1 MKPHNVRFTDAAR
14 AAATELKEEGYA
26 LRFSVRAQGCC
37 NLSIRIFPVPDPTGE
52 SQPDPAARQDEKP
65 PAEAILEDILIVD
78 GIRIFFDN
86 EYPDFTWVGTI
97 DYKEKGLHK
106 GFHWK

>member
-1 MKPHNVRFTDAAR
+1 MKPHSIQLTDAAR

-37 NLSIRIFPVPDPTGE
+37 NLSIRIFPVPE
-52 SQPDPAARQDEKP
+52 
-65 PAEAILEDILIVD
+65 PAEGAIPEDILTVD
-78 GIRIFFDN
+78 GIRILFDN

>member
-1 MKPHNVRFTDAAR
+1 MKPHSIQLTDAAR
-14 AAATELKEEGYA
+14 AAATELREEGYA

-37 NLSIRIFPVPDPTGE
+37 NLAVRIFPVPDPAAGLNDE
-52 SQPDPAARQDEKP
+52 S
-65 PAEAILEDILIVD
+65 PAEAIPDDMLIVD

>member
-1 MKPHNVRFTDAAR
+1 MKPHSIQLTDAAR
-14 AAATELKEEGYA
+14 AAAKELKEEGYA
-26 LRFSVRAQGCC
+26 LRLSVRAQGCC
-37 NLSIRIFPVPDPTGE
+37 NLAVRIFPVPDPVGGPH
-52 SQPDPAARQDEKP
+52 PDAAARQNEES
-65 PAEAILEDILIVD
+65 PAGAIPEDLLIVD

>member
-1 MKPHNVRFTDAAR
+1 M
-14 AAATELKEEGYA
+14 
-26 LRFSVRAQGCC
+26 
-37 NLSIRIFPVPDPTGE
+37 
-52 SQPDPAARQDEKP
+52 
-65 PAEAILEDILIVD
+65 EAINNFFTWLFSSRQGVIVLIVG

>member
-1 MKPHNVRFTDAAR
+1 MKPHSIRLTDAAR
-14 AAATELKEEGYA
+14 TAATELKEEGYA
-26 LRFSVRAQGCC
+26 LRFSVRSQGCC
-37 NLSIRIFPVPDPTGE
+37 NLAVRIFPVPDPAG
-52 SQPDPAARQDEKP
+52 
-65 PAEAILEDILIVD
+65 EAIPDDILIVD
-78 GIRIFFDN
+78 GIRILFDN

>member
-1 MKPHNVRFTDAAR
+1 MKPHHIQLTDTAR

-37 NLSIRIFPVPDPTGE
+37 NLAVRIYPVPDPAGE
-52 SQPDPAARQDEKP
+52 GHPDSAAGQREESP
-65 PAEAILEDILIVD
+65 IGAIPEDILTVD
-78 GIRIFFDN
+78 GIRILFDN

>member
-1 MKPHNVRFTDAAR
+1 M
-14 AAATELKEEGYA
+14 
-26 LRFSVRAQGCC
+26 
-37 NLSIRIFPVPDPTGE
+37 
-52 SQPDPAARQDEKP
+52 
-65 PAEAILEDILIVD
+65 LIVD

>member
-1 MKPHNVRFTDAAR
+1 MKQHSIRLTDAAR
-14 AAATELKEEGYA
+14 AAASELKEEGYA
-26 LRFSVRAQGCC
+26 LRFSVRQQGCC
-37 NLSIRIFPVPDPTGE
+37 NLAVRIFPVPDP
-52 SQPDPAARQDEKP
+52 AAGQDEKP

-78 GIRIFFDN
+78 GIRILIGN

-97 DYKEKGLHK
+97 DYKGKGLHK

>member
-1 MKPHNVRFTDAAR
+1 MKPHSIQLTDAAR

-37 NLSIRIFPVPDPTGE
+37 NLAVRIFPVPDLADMEGQNE
-52 SQPDPAARQDEKP
+52 EL
-65 PAEAILEDILIVD
+65 PAEAIPEDMLIVD

-97 DYKEKGLHK
+97 DYKGKGLHK